1 MTATEIIV
9 VCAVGFGS
17 ALLGAIVG
25 GLIAWVFALWRT
37 VVEGQAA
44 ARAIRFELIGNVSE
58 LELASKG
65 NWQGIEL
72 LNEAWRQHRLALAPV
87 LNEVE
92 MGLLW
97 RDVSGISRI
106 RRLIQAPLGTL
117 GIKEALM
124 DWEAALISR
133 RLDLRKIESRSRWAL
148 VIRMLF
154 CRWVRSKEEITEAFL
169 PHKTTEEEP

>member
-1 MTATEIIV
+1 MVAFLAALGGAT
-9 VCAVGFGS
+9 
-17 ALLGAIVG
+17 VG
-25 GLIAWVFALWRT
+25 GLITWLFALWRT

-44 ARAIRFELIGNVSE
+44 ARAIRFELTGNVAE

-72 LNEAWRQHRLALAPV
+72 LDEAWRQHRLAVAPL

-92 MGLLW
+92 LGLLW

-106 RRLIQAPLGTL
+106 RRLLQAPLGTS
-117 GIKEALM
+117 GVGQALM
-124 DWEAALISR
+124 NWEAALISR

-148 VIRMLF
+148 VIRMIF
-154 CRWVRSKEEITEAFL
+154 CRWVRSKEEIAEAFL
-169 PHKTTEEEP
+169 PHGTTGEEP